1 MWRISAMTEDKRIIK
16 KQHNVIMEN
25 RKNLTITG
33 VMDIDSFDEQTI
45 ILFTE
50 ECELTIKGANLHI
63 NKIDVD
69 SGDLSMEGD
78 IDGLSYSNNGPHKSG
93 FFSKLFR

>member
-1 MWRISAMTEDKRIIK
+1 MAEDKK
-16 KQHNVIMEN
+16 VFKMAHNIIMES

-33 VMDIDSFDEQTI
+33 VMDIDSFDEQSV

-50 ECELTIKGANLHI
+50 QGELTIRGVNLHI

-78 IDGLSYSNNGPHKSG
+78 IDSLSYTENHPQKGG
-93 FFSKLFR
+93 GLFAKLFR